1 MMARWDPFAEMVSLR
16 DAMNRLVNES
26 VVRPTAALGTV
37 GASGSLPFDLYESG
51 DDVFVRLALPGIDP
65 NSIELSVTRGVLSLK
80 GYRTFYSGDQEK
92 QFTWHVR
99 GLTEGNVQFTVA
111 LPTAVDAEAAEAS
124 YDAGILTIHLPKAE
138 TVKPKRIAIRESA
151 RAQQAIEAGTR

>member
-1 MMARWDPFAEMVSLR
+1 MRAWTRPIPRADAAGRTSAGNQPHTMISRSWRHFVMMARWDPFAEMVSLR

-65 NSIELSVTRGVLSLK
+65 NSIELSVTRGVLNLK
-80 GYRTFYSGDQEK
+80 GYRTFYTGDQEK
-92 QFTWHVR
+92 QFTW
-99 GLTEGNVQFTVA
+99 
-111 LPTAVDAEAAEAS
+111 
-124 YDAGILTIHLPKAE
+124 
-138 TVKPKRIAIRESA
+138 
-151 RAQQAIEAGTR
+151 